1 MFNRALKRALQGWRR
16 KPVSTLFKILFFFFF
31 SRCSKAEGIRITEA
45 VGSCGGNQGGLPLV
59 PDVLARQHGREGPCD
74 RGSVWEPPSNE
85 ARCEMSNHICFY
97 SKQSG
102 ANTAGSAGLLLK
114 VFWGLLR
121 DSPDGVIYPLF
132 AERTRMECDAYGH
145 GIPISQTPPG
155 TPKGLMN
162 LRGALQQ
169 DEISTL
175 LGCRSSSHSSFGQRF
190 NSRYFLFYLTELL
203 NLSHVIC
210 PIQQTW
216 IKSTLFLLFIF

>member
-1 MFNRALKRALQGWRR
+1 
-16 KPVSTLFKILFFFFF
+16 
-31 SRCSKAEGIRITEA
+31 
-45 VGSCGGNQGGLPLV
+45 
-59 PDVLARQHGREGPCD
+59 
-74 RGSVWEPPSNE
+74 
-85 ARCEMSNHICFY
+85 
-97 SKQSG
+97 
-102 ANTAGSAGLLLK
+102 
-114 VFWGLLR
+114 
-121 DSPDGVIYPLF
+121 
-132 AERTRMECDAYGH
+132 MECDAYGH

-210 PIQQTW
+210 PIQQT
-216 IKSTLFLLFIF
+216 